1 MLCLSIPNA
10 ELTPFSQADV
20 GAFPSFRCEIFQPLC
35 QSVRNGYSL
44 GTPEK
49 RKTGSVVHL
58 SDARQSLYYFCYPI
72 SGPGGRRFK
81 SFRPDHFP
89 CLSARIVSLWFQ
101 PPPHAQLPDRTP
113 RSCLSPLNG
122 FESPVR
128 LTFALPNEV
137 ENCSA
142 IERRGVILLDTKKF
156 SSDRIHAHHKRKE
169 CLPVG
174 RTNKQFCSYWSR
186 RCRDLYRVEARVRVA
201 RPRSEA
207 SPAAKRQAN
216 HSSI

>member
-10 ELTPFSQADV
+10 ELTPFSLADV

-49 RKTGSVVHL
+49 RKTGSAVHV

-81 SFRPDHFP
+81 SFR
-89 CLSARIVSLWFQ
+89 

>member
-1 MLCLSIPNA
+1 MRRHIFVHGATTKYFSISFVFKKTVEKEGLPGDI
-10 ELTPFSQADV
+10 TPAL
-20 GAFPSFRCEIFQPLC
+20 GA
-35 QSVRNGYSL
+35 G
-44 GTPEK
+44 
-49 RKTGSVVHL
+49 
-58 SDARQSLYYFCYPI
+58 
-72 SGPGGRRFK
+72 GPRFK
-81 SFRPDHFP
+81 SGRPDHFP